1 MQSKQI
7 EELLVSEDA
16 LQNKLSEVET
26 LLKAKQEE
34 IEMKSGY
41 LGYNELLDKNL
52 ELENQLQAV
61 MADKEAMQD
70 QYNRNTDIAIE
81 NLQVELEFYKTD
93 NKTLKEKFEVSK
105 NELSGHR
112 LRLEI
117 EQKTFQIKKLRSTVS
132 H

>member
-70 QYNRNTDIAIE
+70 QYNRNTDIAI
-81 NLQVELEFYKTD
+81 
-93 NKTLKEKFEVSK
+93 
-105 NELSGHR
+105 
-112 LRLEI
+112 
-117 EQKTFQIKKLRSTVS
+117 
-132 H
+132 

>member
-105 NELSGHR
+105 NELSGHQ

>member
-61 MADKEAMQD
+61 MADKEVESLKQQRD
-70 QYNRNTDIAIE
+70 SERKDKRRYRDKYD
-81 NLQVELEFYKTD
+81 LQKKEIIDLKSSNDEKSKQIKTQ
-93 NKTLKEKFEVSK
+93 KVQ
-105 NELSGHR
+105 
-112 LRLEI
+112 I
-117 EQKTFQIKKLRSTVS
+117 EQLN
-132 H
+132 